1 MATDLKVAP
10 VQSPVFQFLLD
21 DEEQLTTQEV
31 VTPRQIMEHAKPRR
45 VDPNT
50 HYLVQ
55 LKGPKQKSY
64 QGKVDEEVPVT
75 EGMTFVSI
83 STGPTPVS

>member
-1 MATDLKVAP
+1 MATDVKAAP
-10 VQSPVFQFLLD
+10 VKSPIFQFLLD
-21 DEEQLTTQEV
+21 DEEQLTAQEV
-31 VTPRQIMEHAKPRR
+31 LTPRQIMEHAKPRR

-55 LKGPKQKSY
+55 VSGQKQKSY
-64 QGKVDEEVPVT
+64 QGKADEEVPVT